1 MALEAK
7 LPEIENPDL
16 DSRVQ
21 NHSDASILGGLE
33 RREAWA
39 SAALFDRLESVVERA
54 LYRVLQ
60 QRSNDFEDLIQI
72 TFERIV
78 RTLVERRF
86 AAECSLST
94 WASAIATH
102 VAIDALR
109 ARVRERRVF
118 APEPIDWVERN
129 HSAQAIGIDRL
140 ELRAETRRLQT
151 VLTQMNP
158 GQAEALFLHDVM
170 GHDLS
175 EVAVIAGVSVAAAQS
190 RLVRGRKE
198 FLRRIEQSKRGGQ
211 LS

>member
-7 LPEIENPDL
+7 LQEPENRELN
-16 DSRVQ
+16 SRVQ
-21 NHSDASILGGLE
+21 NHSDASILAGLE

-39 SAALFDRLESVVERA
+39 SAALFDRLEAVVERA

-86 AAECSLST
+86 AAECSLTT

-118 APEPIDWVERN
+118 APEPIDLVDRIG
-129 HSAQAIGIDRL
+129 SAQSIGSDRI
-140 ELRAETRRLQT
+140 EQRAETLRLQT
-151 VLTQMNP
+151 VLTQMNE

-175 EVAVIAGVSVAAAQS
+175 EVAVIAGISVAAAQS
-190 RLVRGRKE
+190 RLVRGRKD
-198 FLRRIEQSKRGGQ
+198 FLRRIEQSKRGVQ
-211 LS
+211 VS